1 MCMMQ
6 SKGVFKLKKIL
17 TLIGAVL
24 LFAMGVLFTSACG
37 SDNVELRLQINNDI
51 MTVNNENVTLDSA
64 PQIING
70 RTLVPVRAVIEN
82 MGGSAQ
88 WDSSTQT
95 STLNY
100 NNNVIKLT
108 VGSTNAYFNGEEH
121 ILDTAPAII
130 NGRTMLPIRFIT
142 ESFGFD
148 TLWENDS
155 QTVVI
160 KKSIETAVEKT
171 SEPVTEVTSVDNSAD
186 KANGKT
192 LVAYFTWSGNTK
204 KMAEYIA
211 EKTDADIFI
220 IEPETPYP
228 DDYTECGNLAKVE
241 RDENARPAIKSL
253 PNNLSEYDTIYVGY
267 PIWWHTAP
275 MIIGSFLESDD
286 FAGVD
291 IYPFTQSASM
301 DKEQFNNSMEFVKKC
316 APKANVHNGLFT
328 DSSDED
334 GILTYLKDNGIV
346 K

>member
-6 SKGVFKLKKIL
+6 SKGVFGLKKIL
-17 TLIGAVL
+17 TLIVSVL
-24 LFAMGVLFTSACG
+24 LFAIGILFTSACG

-51 MTVNNENVTLDSA
+51 MTVNNENIALDSA

-88 WDSSTQT
+88 WNSSTQT
-95 STLNY
+95 ATINY
-100 NNNVIKLT
+100 NNDVIKLT
-108 VGSTNAYFNGEEH
+108 VGSTNAYFNGEEN
-121 ILDTAPAII
+121 IIDTAPAII
-130 NGRTMLPIRFIT
+130 NGRTMLPIRFIA

-160 KKSIETAVEKT
+160 KKSVETTGEKT
-171 SEPVTEVTSVDNSAD
+171 SEPVTEVTSVDNSDD

-211 EKTDADIFI
+211 EKTNADLFV
-220 IEPETPYP
+220 IEPKTPYP
-228 DDYTECGNLAKVE
+228 DDYTECGELAKVE
-241 RDENARPAIKSL
+241 RDENARPVIKSL

-275 MIIGSFLESDD
+275 MIIGSFLESND
-286 FAGVD
+286 FAGVN

-301 DKEQFNNSMEFVKKC
+301 DKGQFNNSMEFVKKC
-316 APKANVHNGLFT
+316 VPKAYVHSGLFT
-328 DSSDED
+328 DSSDEE
-334 GILTYLKDNGIV
+334 GILTYLKDNGSV